1 MAFIPQDNTN
11 AIFPVYMVFC
21 CCFCFERKKKKHADK
36 LTTMS
41 FAEFSILSKN
51 ILHKYAVAMLYS
63 ESWYDMIAASTYF
76 TVTWDY
82 DKCKRKKKKLM
93 NAYYL

>member
-1 MAFIPQDNTN
+1 MQSFLYIWCS
-11 AIFPVYMVFC
+11 VVVFVLK
-21 CCFCFERKKKKHADK
+21 EKKKHADK